1 MQFDFLK
8 NEKNTLFAGAS
19 SDSLKQVEKTLGISL
34 PHALRDFLTF
44 SDGALIAENVIL
56 FSAKPDPQ
64 NHEDLLSFNNKDT
77 VQQFFR
83 IGRFSS
89 DEFGY
94 LHDSLTNEDPAIF
107 VLDHETEEF
116 HKEAENISEF
126 LEKYNN
132 YVPPKKKPW
141 YSFLFS

>member
-1 MQFDFLK
+1 MNFDFLR
-8 NEKNTLFAGAS
+8 NEKNKLSAGAS
-19 SDSLKQVEKTLGISL
+19 SESVQHVEKSLGISL
-34 PHALRDFLTF
+34 PRAIKEFLSF
-44 SDGALIAENVIL
+44 SDGALIAEKAIF

-94 LHDSLTNEDPAIF
+94 LHDDLANEDPAIF

-116 HKEAENISEF
+116 HKEAENIAEF
-126 LEKYNN
+126 LKKYNDF
-132 YVPPKKKPW
+132 VPPKKKW

>member
-1 MQFDFLK
+1 MKFDFLK
-8 NEKNTLFAGAS
+8 NEKNTLSAGAS
-19 SDSLKQVEKTLGISL
+19 SESLQQVEKSLDISL
-34 PHALRDFLTF
+34 PRALREFLSF
-44 SDGALIAENVIL
+44 SDGALIGENVIF
-56 FSAKPDPQ
+56 FSAKTDSQ

-83 IGRFSS
+83 IGRFSA

-94 LHDSLTNEDPAIF
+94 RHDDLQNEDPAIF

-116 HKEAENISEF
+116 HKEAENIAEF
-126 LEKYNN
+126 LKKYNDF
-132 YVPPKKKPW
+132 VPPKKKW

>member
-1 MQFDFLK
+1 MNFDFLK
-8 NEKNTLFAGAS
+8 TEKNKLFAGAS
-19 SDSLKQVEKTLGISL
+19 PESIQQVEKSLDVSL
-34 PHALRDFLTF
+34 PCAIKEFLTF
-44 SDGALIAENVIL
+44 SDGALIADNVIF
-56 FSAKPDPQ
+56 FSTKPDPQ

-77 VQQFFR
+77 VQRFCR

-94 LHDSLTNEDPAIF
+94 LHDDLANEDPAIF

-116 HKEAENISEF
+116 HKEAENIVEF
-126 LEKYNN
+126 LKKYNDF
-132 YVPPKKKPW
+132 VPPKKKW